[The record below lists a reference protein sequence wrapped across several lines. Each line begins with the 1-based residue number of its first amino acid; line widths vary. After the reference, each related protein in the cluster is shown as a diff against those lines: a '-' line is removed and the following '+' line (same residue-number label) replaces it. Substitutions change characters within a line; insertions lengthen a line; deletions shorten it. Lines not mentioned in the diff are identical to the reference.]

1 MAMLDPNFKKEFEAA
16 KNYLKSLKV
25 AFIEI
30 RNDLEIYLFE
40 AYCAMRLDTSEW
52 NTFKTH

>member
-1 MAMLDPNFKKEFEAA
+1 MSDPNFQNEFEKA
-16 KNYLKSLKV
+16 KSYLKSLNV

-30 RNDLEIYLFE
+30 QNDLEIYLFE
-40 AYCAMRLDTSEW
+40 AYCAMQLDTAEW